1 MLVPSTCLRALLN
14 VLRTSTSGPVG
25 PEIPSGARL
34 SGQCARLL
42 TTGAPMSDDTI
53 TVELEIDR
61 EMLSA
66 MRRVRRQQ
74 RTDRDT
80 RTAELSEETPAKVVS
95 KLLMRGYGDELRR
108 ARTRGASGGPVG
120 ADASYSSE

>member
-1 MLVPSTCLRALLN
+1 
-14 VLRTSTSGPVG
+14 
-25 PEIPSGARL
+25 
-34 SGQCARLL
+34 
-42 TTGAPMSDDTI
+42 MSDDTV

-80 RTAELSEETPAKVVS
+80 RTAELSDETPGQVVS
-95 KLLMRGYGDELRR
+95 KLITRGCADELRR
-108 ARTRGASGGPVG
+108 AHTRGASGGPPG
-120 ADASYSSE
+120 ADARYTPE

>member
-1 MLVPSTCLRALLN
+1 
-14 VLRTSTSGPVG
+14 
-25 PEIPSGARL
+25 
-34 SGQCARLL
+34 
-42 TTGAPMSDDTI
+42 MSDDTV

-80 RTAELSEETPAKVVS
+80 RTAELSDETPGQVVS
-95 KLLMRGYGDELRR
+95 KLLTRGYSDELRR
-108 ARTRGASGGPVG
+108 ARTHGASGGPVG
-120 ADASYSSE
+120 ADARYSSE